1 MSKIG
6 MVLALTDQQCATI
19 VKAFKKERGEL
30 PLAAA
35 MMLFAEDPSLRA
47 DAAAGRIKMY
57 RNSDGTVEAVLL
69 QEHDY
74 TPVPFPEFLRS
85 PKADA
90 PSSEVDIQQPP
101 NSHSNRVVQ
110 LCHKL
115 READQIAIRHDA
127 DDMGKGSETAR
138 RDARRILEEMGE
150 VQSASCHDALA
161 AVHFVRMYLMK
172 DLVGEEFGYEERAVI
187 NQLDGL
193 TQYLSG
199 NMS

>member
-6 MVLALTDQQCATI
+6 MILALTEQQGATI
-19 VKAFKKERGEL
+19 IKAFKKERGEL

-35 MMLFAEDPSLRA
+35 LMLFADDPLLRA
-47 DAAAGRIKMY
+47 DAAAGRIKVY

-69 QEHDY
+69 KEHDY
-74 TPVPFPEFLRS
+74 APVPFPEFLRS
-85 PKADA
+85 PKADS
-90 PSSEVDIQQPP
+90 PSSEMENQQQP
-101 NSHSNRVVQ
+101 NRVVQ
-110 LCHKL
+110 LCRKL
-115 READQIAIRHDA
+115 RDADQIAIRHDV
-127 DDMGKGSETAR
+127 DDMDEGSEAAR
-138 RDARRILEEMGE
+138 RAARRILEELGE

-161 AVHFVRMYLMK
+161 AIHFVRWYLMK
-172 DLVGEEFGYEERAVI
+172 DLLGAEFGHEERAVV

>member
-1 MSKIG
+1 MSTIG
-6 MVLALTDQQCATI
+6 MILALTEQQGATI
-19 VKAFKKERGEL
+19 IKAFKKERGEL

-35 MMLFAEDPSLRA
+35 LMLFAEDPLLRA
-47 DAAAGRIKMY
+47 DAAAGRIKVY

-69 QEHDY
+69 QEHNY
-74 TPVPFPEFLRS
+74 APVPFPEFLRS
-85 PKADA
+85 PEAYG
-90 PSSEVDIQQPP
+90 PSSEVENQQQP

-127 DDMGKGSETAR
+127 DDMGEGSEAAR
-138 RDARRILEEMGE
+138 RAARRILEELGE

-172 DLVGEEFGYEERAVI
+172 DLVGAEFGYEERAVV